1 MPEYNSILLPLSYLG
16 PLQLYCRYFENSRI
30 IIEQYDSYQ
39 KQTYRN
45 RSDIYAA
52 NGKLSLTIP
61 VKHEK
66 GMRHK
71 VKDVKVDYETNWR
84 KLHWKGIE
92 SAYNSSPYFEF
103 YRDIF
108 EPYYRKNFK
117 FLIDLCLQLNDEVLQ
132 ILNIQVKPDLTLEYV
147 FQDDLLNT
155 LDLRELIHPKRSYES
170 DGRFRVV
177 KYNQVFSEVHGFIP
191 NLSILDLIFNMGPE
205 SGRILNDCLK

>member
-1 MPEYNSILLPLSYLG
+1 MPEDKLILLPLSYLG
-16 PLQLYCRYFENSRI
+16 PLQLYCRYFESGRI
-30 IIEQYDSYQ
+30 IIEQNDSYQ

-45 RSDIYAA
+45 RCDIYAA

-66 GMRHK
+66 AMRLK
-71 VKDVKVDYETNWR
+71 VKDVRVDYETNWR

-108 EPYYRKNFK
+108 EPYYSKNFK
-117 FLIDLCLQLNDEVLQ
+117 FLIDLCIQLNAEVLQ
-132 ILNIQVKPDLTLEYV
+132 ILNKQVKPELTGEYV
-147 FQDDLLNT
+147 FHDDLVNT
-155 LDLRELIHPKRSYES
+155 LDFRESIHPKRSYES
-170 DGRFRVV
+170 DGGFRVT
-177 KYNQVFSEVHGFIP
+177 KYNQVFSDVHGFIP

-205 SGRILNDCLK
+205 SGRILSSCLK